1 MKSELDIFEHPEILY
16 EMSNL
21 SQEET
26 GLDFMVWA
34 SPKGGAKHSAR
45 IKVTHPPFGKNPIAV
60 YSISP
65 FEFVAGEEWL
75 SAKQVNTLS
84 DWVEINYQTLIDF
97 WNDKI
102 TMDLEFHSK
111 IKGVNDVPPFDKREA
126 VISLRAIAP
135 KVKMIQWKDGEYHLI
150 FDYLPSL
157 QKIIDRFVYLGFKQR
172 LNLHKTPIENAVI
185 LWTI

>member
-1 MKSELDIFEHPEILY
+1 MELFENPEILY

-21 SQEET
+21 SPDET

-45 IKVTHPPFGKNPIAV
+45 IKVTHPPYGKHPIAV
-60 YSISP
+60 FSISP
-65 FEFVAGEEWL
+65 FEFVTGDNWL
-75 SAKQVNTLS
+75 TGKQIDTLKI
-84 DWVEINYQTLIDF
+84 WVEINHQTLIDF

-126 VISLRAIAP
+126 IVSLRAIAP

-157 QKIIDRFVYLGFKQR
+157 QKIMEQFIHLGFKQSIK
-172 LNLHKTPIENAVI
+172 LHKTPIENAII
-185 LWTI
+185 LWQK